1 MKNFA
6 LQNNIKIVTILVF
19 TFMTLLMSNNAFS
32 QDFKVLSPENNFA
45 KKSSTSKTAVPSELN
60 TLVSQLLPTVY
71 YSKGTVS
78 SYGETSA
85 VRLETDIQGINSISE
100 ISSKLGN
107 VKIAKI
113 FLNNQSDLNSKINVD
128 SLESFQSLKYVYVI
142 AKFETSEAQI
152 SNMIINTN
160 PDILILFSTSGK

>member
-1 MKNFA
+1 MQINF
-6 LQNNIKIVTILVF
+6 KIITILVF
-19 TFMTLLMSNNAFS
+19 TITALLGSNTAFS
-32 QDFKVLSPENNFA
+32 QDFKVIGKENNLA
-45 KKSSTSKTAVPSELN
+45 RKSSTSKTTESSELN
-60 TLVSQLLPTVY
+60 ALVSQLLPTVY
-71 YSKGTVS
+71 YLNGTIS

-85 VRLETDIQGINSISE
+85 VKLETDIQGINSISE

-107 VKIAKI
+107 VKLAKI

-128 SLESFQSLKYVYVI
+128 SFESFQSLKYVYVI
-142 AKFETSEAQI
+142 SKFETSEAQI